1 MALPRQL
8 LRIWVT
14 VISSKMQIS
23 KKGLDTYYKILN
35 CRIVE
40 MPDRLIGD
48 RVYTFIVDEEGKLK
62 DNQLSA
68 AIVKD
73 GDIEDEF
80 VGNIIITKVD
90 YSTGELVELDQSDI
104 DYILNDKNYIEY
116 LTTDGVRKYLTVTY

>member
-1 MALPRQL
+1 
-8 LRIWVT
+8 
-14 VISSKMQIS
+14 MQIS